1 MMKSLFFVLMMGF
14 ISYANAYDDYNIL
27 SDSSLDQ
34 DELEYYTKNCK
45 YGGFSYTCI
54 IIEEKIKETNFK
66 KWMKTM
72 NKSPFCE

>member
-27 SDSSLDQ
+27 SDSSLNQ
-34 DELEYYTKNCK
+34 DELEYYAKNCK

-54 IIEEKIKETNFK
+54 IIEEKIKETK
-66 KWMKTM
+66 K
-72 NKSPFCE
+72 NG